1 LRIGL
6 TGGIGA
12 GKSTVSAF
20 FEKCGAKI
28 ISSDAITQEL
38 LDRSDIQEQLIEI
51 FGSKA
56 IKDGKTDRK
65 YLSEEVFLE
74 PDLRLKLEAIIHPEV
89 RKRVIH
95 EFRITPEGEIA
106 INEVPLLFEVGL
118 DNHYDLIISVI
129 SEKEKRIQRTL
140 QRGLSRAD
148 TVARM
153 SAQVEDDERIAK
165 SDIVIEND
173 GDLIELEQRVKEV
186 WKQISASKTK

>member
-1 LRIGL
+1 MRIGL

-20 FEKCGAKI
+20 FAKNGAKI
-28 ISSDAITQEL
+28 ISSDTIAQEL
-38 LDRSDIQEQLIEI
+38 LDHPDIQAELLEI
-51 FGSKA
+51 FGSEVVKE
-56 IKDGKTDRK
+56 GKVDRK

-89 RKRVIH
+89 RKRVIE

-118 DNHYDLIISVI
+118 DSHYDLIISVI
-129 SEKEKRIQRTL
+129 SDKEKRIQRTT

-173 GDLIELEQRVKEV
+173 GDLLELEQRVKEV
-186 WKQISASKTK
+186 WRQISASKT

>member
-1 LRIGL
+1 MRIGL

-20 FEKCGAKI
+20 FAKNGAKI
-28 ISSDAITQEL
+28 ISSDTIAQEL
-38 LDRSDIQEQLIEI
+38 LDRPDIQAQLLEI
-51 FGSKA
+51 FGSQVVKE
-56 IKDGKTDRK
+56 GKVDRK

-89 RKRVIH
+89 RKRVIE

-118 DNHYDLIISVI
+118 DSHYDLIISVI
-129 SEKEKRIQRTL
+129 SDKEKRIQRTT

-173 GDLIELEQRVKEV
+173 GDLLELEQRVKEV
-186 WKQISASKTK
+186 WRQILASKK

>member
-1 LRIGL
+1 MRIGL

-20 FEKCGAKI
+20 FAKNGAKI
-28 ISSDAITQEL
+28 ISSDTIVQEL
-38 LDRSDIQEQLIEI
+38 LDRHDIQTQLIEI
-51 FGSKA
+51 FGSEVVKE
-56 IKDGKTDRK
+56 GKVDRK

-89 RKRVIH
+89 RKRVIE

-118 DNHYDLIISVI
+118 DSHYDLIISVI
-129 SEKEKRIQRTL
+129 SDKEKRIQRTT

-148 TVARM
+148 TVSRM

-173 GDLIELEQRVKEV
+173 GDLLELEQRVKEV
-186 WKQISASKTK
+186 WRQILASKK

>member
-1 LRIGL
+1 MRIGL

-20 FEKCGAKI
+20 FAKNGAKI
-28 ISSDAITQEL
+28 ISSDTIVQEL
-38 LDRSDIQEQLIEI
+38 LDRHDIQTQLIEI
-51 FGSKA
+51 FGSEVVKE
-56 IKDGKTDRK
+56 GKVDRK

-89 RKRVIH
+89 RKRVIE

-118 DNHYDLIISVI
+118 DSHYDLIISVI
-129 SEKEKRIQRTL
+129 SDKEKRIQRTT

-173 GDLIELEQRVKEV
+173 GDLLELEQRVKEV
-186 WKQISASKTK
+186 WRQILASKK

>member
-1 LRIGL
+1 MRIGL

-20 FEKCGAKI
+20 FAKNGAKI
-28 ISSDAITQEL
+28 ISSDTIAQEL
-38 LDRSDIQEQLIEI
+38 LDRPDIQAQLLEI
-51 FGSKA
+51 FGSEVVKE
-56 IKDGKTDRK
+56 GRVDRK

-89 RKRVIH
+89 RKRVIE

-118 DNHYDLIISVI
+118 DSHYDLIISVI
-129 SEKEKRIQRTL
+129 SDKEKRIQRTT
-140 QRGLSRAD
+140 QRGFSRAD

-173 GDLIELEQRVKEV
+173 GDLLELEQRVKEV
-186 WKQISASKTK
+186 WRQISASKT

>member
-1 LRIGL
+1 MRIGL

-20 FEKCGAKI
+20 FAKNGAKI
-28 ISSDAITQEL
+28 ISSDTIAQEL
-38 LDRSDIQEQLIEI
+38 LDRPDIQAELLEI
-51 FGSKA
+51 FGSEVVKE
-56 IKDGKTDRK
+56 GKVDRK

-89 RKRVIH
+89 RKRVIE

-118 DNHYDLIISVI
+118 DSHYDLIISVI
-129 SEKEKRIQRTL
+129 SDKEKRIQRTT

-165 SDIVIEND
+165 SDMVIEND
-173 GDLIELEQRVKEV
+173 GDLLELEQRVKEV
-186 WKQISASKTK
+186 WRQISASKT

>member
-1 LRIGL
+1 MRIGL

-20 FEKCGAKI
+20 FAKNGAKI
-28 ISSDAITQEL
+28 ISSDTIAQEL
-38 LDRSDIQEQLIEI
+38 LDRPDIQTQLIEI
-51 FGSKA
+51 FGSEVVKE
-56 IKDGKTDRK
+56 GKVDRK

-89 RKRVIH
+89 RKRVIE

-118 DNHYDLIISVI
+118 DSHYDLIISVI
-129 SEKEKRIQRTL
+129 SDKEKRIQRTT

-173 GDLIELEQRVKEV
+173 GDLLELEQRVKEV
-186 WKQISASKTK
+186 WRQISASKT

>member
-20 FEKCGAKI
+20 FAKNGAKI
-28 ISSDAITQEL
+28 ISSDTIAQEL
-38 LDRSDIQEQLIEI
+38 LDRPDIQAQLLEI
-51 FGSKA
+51 FGSEVVKES
-56 IKDGKTDRK
+56 KVDRK

-74 PDLRLKLEAIIHPEV
+74 PLLRLKLEAIIHPEV
-89 RKRVIH
+89 RKRVIE

-118 DNHYDLIISVI
+118 DSHYDLIISVI
-129 SEKEKRIQRTL
+129 SDKEKRIQRTT

-173 GDLIELEQRVKEV
+173 GDLLELEQRVKEV
-186 WKQISASKTK
+186 WRQISASKT

>member
-1 LRIGL
+1 MRIGL

-20 FEKCGAKI
+20 FAKNGAKI
-28 ISSDAITQEL
+28 ISSDTIAQEL
-38 LDRSDIQEQLIEI
+38 LDRPDIQAELLEI
-51 FGSKA
+51 FGSEVVKE
-56 IKDGKTDRK
+56 GKVDRK

-89 RKRVIH
+89 RKRVIE

-118 DNHYDLIISVI
+118 DSHYDLIISVI
-129 SEKEKRIQRTL
+129 SDKEKRIQRTT

-173 GDLIELEQRVKEV
+173 GDLLELEQRVKEV
-186 WKQISASKTK
+186 WRQISASKT

>member
-1 LRIGL
+1 MRIGL

-20 FEKCGAKI
+20 FAKNGAKI
-28 ISSDAITQEL
+28 ISSDTIAQEL
-38 LDRSDIQEQLIEI
+38 LDRPDIQAQLLEI
-51 FGSKA
+51 FGSQVVKE
-56 IKDGKTDRK
+56 GKVDRK

-74 PDLRLKLEAIIHPEV
+74 PDLRLKLEAVIHPEV
-89 RKRVIH
+89 RKRVIE

-118 DNHYDLIISVI
+118 DSHYDLIISVI
-129 SEKEKRIQRTL
+129 SDKEKRIQRTT

-173 GDLIELEQRVKEV
+173 GDLLELEQRVKEV
-186 WKQISASKTK
+186 WRQILASKK

>member
-1 LRIGL
+1 MRIGL

-20 FEKCGAKI
+20 FAKNGAKI
-28 ISSDAITQEL
+28 ISSDTIAQEL
-38 LDRSDIQEQLIEI
+38 LDRTDIQAQLLEI
-51 FGSKA
+51 FGSQVVKE
-56 IKDGKTDRK
+56 GKVDRK

-74 PDLRLKLEAIIHPEV
+74 PDLRLKLEAVIHPEV
-89 RKRVIH
+89 RKRVIE

-118 DNHYDLIISVI
+118 DSHYDLIISVI
-129 SEKEKRIQRTL
+129 SDKEKRIQRTT

-173 GDLIELEQRVKEV
+173 GDLLELEQRVKEV
-186 WKQISASKTK
+186 WRQILASKK

>member
-1 LRIGL
+1 MRIGL

-20 FEKCGAKI
+20 FAKNGAKI
-28 ISSDAITQEL
+28 ISSDTIAQEL
-38 LDRSDIQEQLIEI
+38 LDRPDIQAQLLEI
-51 FGSKA
+51 FGSEVVKEGR
-56 IKDGKTDRK
+56 IDRK

-89 RKRVIH
+89 RKRVIE

-118 DNHYDLIISVI
+118 DSHYDLIISVI
-129 SEKEKRIQRTL
+129 SDKEKRIQRTT
-140 QRGLSRAD
+140 QRGFSRAD

-173 GDLIELEQRVKEV
+173 GDLLELEQRVKEV
-186 WKQISASKTK
+186 WRQISASKT

>member
-1 LRIGL
+1 MRIGL

-20 FEKCGAKI
+20 FAKNGAKI
-28 ISSDAITQEL
+28 ISSDTIAQEL
-38 LDRSDIQEQLIEI
+38 LDRTNIQAQLLEI
-51 FGSKA
+51 FGSQVVKE
-56 IKDGKTDRK
+56 GKVNRK

-74 PDLRLKLEAIIHPEV
+74 PDLRLKLEAVIHPEV
-89 RKRVIH
+89 RKRVIE

-118 DNHYDLIISVI
+118 DSHYDLIISVI
-129 SEKEKRIQRTL
+129 SDKEKRIQRTT

-173 GDLIELEQRVKEV
+173 GDLLELEQRVKEV
-186 WKQISASKTK
+186 WRQILASKK

>member
-1 LRIGL
+1 MRIGL

-20 FEKCGAKI
+20 FAKNGAKI
-28 ISSDAITQEL
+28 ISSDTIAQEL
-38 LDRSDIQEQLIEI
+38 LDRPDIQAQLLEI
-51 FGSKA
+51 FGSEVVKES
-56 IKDGKTDRK
+56 KVDRK

-74 PDLRLKLEAIIHPEV
+74 PLLRLKLEAIIHPEV
-89 RKRVIH
+89 RKRVIE

-118 DNHYDLIISVI
+118 DSHYDLIISVI
-129 SEKEKRIQRTL
+129 SDKEKRIQRTT

-173 GDLIELEQRVKEV
+173 GDLLELEQRVKEV
-186 WKQISASKTK
+186 WRQISASKT